1 MRYTKSGQ
9 TLNQVSAF
17 GILSCSA
24 LCSALPTYAQP
35 QISPYAIIQP
45 TDAVEGNDFGLSP
58 VVHDGK
64 LYVGAGGVQNAGN
77 AGTGGVYVFDVQ
89 TLAQEKYIHAT
100 TSPPNLPPERFGQS
114 IAVQDGKLLVGSRE
128 DDPVSTVK
136 AGAAY
141 LFEYPSGN
149 QIARYTQ
156 TNGGDNWPSPSFGE
170 GVALIGD
177 VAVVSD
183 PNGAWTPTGGGN
195 KGTVNF
201 YDISSGQQ
209 VESLNARYAPSGHF
223 SFGEV
228 LAVWNNQLIVAYD
241 TGNSIHFYDP
251 ETHELLYEI
260 AQPGYPVPSH
270 LVFFGTD
277 LAVFGDTLVV
287 SEAAYFYEEYFPS
300 AVHIF
305 DLNTRELIRTITI
318 TPDRGDRAFGRRIAA
333 NDKYLITKLYKPGFS
348 GGAMALVYDT
358 ATGEQLGELL
368 PLTDD
373 LHNGFVYDG
382 IAIDGDT
389 AFIGN
394 SAIAELPNPGGAILV
409 YDLSQLGATCI
420 ADTNGDGV
428 LSPAD
433 FSAWVA
439 AFNAMAPECDQNGDG
454 ACSPADFSAWVA
466 NFNAG
471 C

>member
-1 MRYTKSGQ
+1 MRYTKVGGVVHS
-9 TLNQVSAF
+9 VSVF
-17 GILSCSA
+17 GILPCSA
-24 LCSALPTYAQP
+24 LCSPSPAHAQP

-45 TDAVEGNDFGLSP
+45 ADAVAGNDFGLSP
-58 VVHDGK
+58 VVHDGR
-64 LYVGAGGVQNAGN
+64 LYVGAGGVQNGGSS
-77 AGTGGVYVFDVQ
+77 GTGGVYVFDVQ
-89 TLAQEKYIHAT
+89 TLAQENYISAT

-114 IAVQDGKLLVGSRE
+114 IAVQDGMLLVGSRE
-128 DDPVSTVK
+128 DDPDSTVK

-209 VESLNARYAPSGHF
+209 VESLNARYAPSGYF
-223 SFGEV
+223 QFGEV
-228 LAVWNNQLIVAYD
+228 LAVWNNQLIVAFD
-241 TGNSIHFYDP
+241 VGNSIHFYDP

-260 AQPGYPVPSH
+260 AQPGYPVPSN
-270 LVFFGTD
+270 LVYFGTD

-287 SEAAYFYEEYFPS
+287 SESTYFYEEYFPS
-300 AVHIF
+300 AVHMF
-305 DLNTRELIRTITI
+305 DLKTRELIRTITI
-318 TPDRGDRAFGRRIAA
+318 TPDPGDLAFGTHIAA
-333 NDKYLITKLYKPGFS
+333 NDKYLVAKRYKTGFS
-348 GGAMALVYDT
+348 GVMALVYDT

-373 LHNGFVYDG
+373 SQYGFVYDG

-389 AFIGN
+389 AFISNGE
-394 SAIAELPNPGGAILV
+394 SDELPNPGGAMLV
-409 YDLSQLGATCI
+409 YDLSQLGTTCL

-439 AFNAMAPECDQNGDG
+439 AFNTMSPACDQNADG
-454 ACSPADFSAWVA
+454 ECSPADFSAWVG
-466 NFNAG
+466 NYNAG